1 MNFNSRFEAS
11 SSTLSLKCF
20 ILVELVP
27 IPIYCL
33 YQVQFMLAS
42 LVFQSFAA
50 ADYDG
55 LSDFLLDLI

>member
-42 LVFQSFAA
+42 LVFQSSAA

-55 LSDFLLDLI
+55 

>member
-1 MNFNSRFEAS
+1 MNFNSMFEAS

-55 LSDFLLDLI
+55 